1 MIRNNKEL
9 KRSLILLAGICLA
22 LSICGFLHSSLT
34 GLLVL
39 AAGLVVCLV
48 FLFTEISRYKKLQ
61 SFSEHLN
68 ELLQRG
74 TPLPIRDYEEGEL
87 SLLAGDIEKITLLL
101 KERAEIMRDAIR
113 HRDFSFRLPTR
124 GLLFGERALQ
134 EALND
139 MGQEIQ
145 KLVAHSEVESWQRLT
160 RVLTHEI
167 MNATAPIQ
175 SISQAYLSNPDIADS
190 LYEEG
195 IRAINDTSTGLLAF
209 VENYRKLT
217 QMHEPVVTEVKLL
230 SFVQRI
236 ASLYP
241 TLRWNINI
249 PADFVMQ
256 ADESLLRQVFINLVK
271 NAVEAEAR
279 TIEIVMLP
287 LSITISNDGHAIPL
301 AVAQEIFVPFFTTK
315 PSGSGIGLSL
325 SRQILIKHG
334 LTLTLAEQPRP
345 GYNVTFKIEKS

>member
-1 MIRNNKEL
+1 MNTLYMIIIGIIV
-9 KRSLILLAGICLA
+9 LIMCVLA
-22 LSICGFLHSSLT
+22 LSYRHQC
-34 GLLVL
+34 
-39 AAGLVVCLV
+39 
-48 FLFTEISRYKKLQ
+48 
-61 SFSEHLN
+61 
-68 ELLQRG
+68 
-74 TPLPIRDYEEGEL
+74 
-87 SLLAGDIEKITLLL
+87 LL

-190 LYEEG
+190 PYEEG

-217 QMHEPVVTEVKLL
+217 QMHEPVATEIKLL

-249 PADFVMQ
+249 PANFVMQ

-287 LSITISNDGHAIPL
+287 LSLTISNDGHAIPL

-325 SRQILIKHG
+325 SRQILIMHG